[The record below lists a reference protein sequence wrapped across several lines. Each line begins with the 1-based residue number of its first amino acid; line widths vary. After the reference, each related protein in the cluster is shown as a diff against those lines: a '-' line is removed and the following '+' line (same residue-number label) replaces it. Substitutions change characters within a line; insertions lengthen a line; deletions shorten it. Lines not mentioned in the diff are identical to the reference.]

1 MMDIKMV
8 SLKRPQNGVEVKRF
22 GYENAQRV
30 QQFHRSFPDY
40 HQTPLAKL
48 PRTAKE
54 LGLGEQLFP
63 AGAGV
68 FRHPRFA
75 DLLRMDV
82 EPRPRG
88 EAGSR
93 HGSGR
98 DGSRV

>member
-54 LGLGEQLFP
+54 LGLGEL
-63 AGAGV
+63 
-68 FRHPRFA
+68 
-75 DLLRMDV
+75 M
-82 EPRPRG
+82 
-88 EAGSR
+88 
-93 HGSGR
+93 
-98 DGSRV
+98 